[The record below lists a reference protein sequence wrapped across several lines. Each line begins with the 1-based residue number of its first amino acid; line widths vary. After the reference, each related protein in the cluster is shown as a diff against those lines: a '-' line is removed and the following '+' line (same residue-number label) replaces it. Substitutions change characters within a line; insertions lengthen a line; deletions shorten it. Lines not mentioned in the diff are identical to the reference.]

1 MSGRA
6 VFVAGA
12 FEFIADDKSEK
23 PDNNAWEP
31 LVKAFDKL
39 GYSIGGLSP
48 AEAEALEA
56 HGLKLSGDWLTLDPK
71 EVRSCVVNTPGGQIG
86 FVYFPVLKSA
96 MDSPTEATLERI
108 AREASRLRAAKVKL
122 VVGVSPWGVQNE
134 SEYLEKSKPVVDVL
148 LGSGPGVGFSA
159 KPADGGK
166 VLWMHTF
173 TKGKALYTVD
183 VLDWPDADQPVR
195 WEQGKNYTTRVL
207 VLDDSYTPD
216 PTVAALFQG
225 VPDPND
231 KHK

>member
-1 MSGRA
+1 MAGKT

-23 PDNNAWEP
+23 PDPKAWEP

-39 GYSIGGLSP
+39 GYSIGSLSP
-48 AEAEALEA
+48 AEAEAIKS
-56 HGLKLSGDWLTLDPK
+56 HGLTLTGDWLTLDAK
-71 EVRSCVVNTPGGQIG
+71 DVRSSVVNTPGGQIG
-86 FVYFPVLKSA
+86 FVFFPVLKSA
-96 MDSPTEATLERI
+96 MDSPSEAMFERI
-108 AREASRLRAAKVKL
+108 EREAARLRSANVKL

-134 SEYLEKSKPVVDVL
+134 AQYLEKAKPVVDVL

-183 VLDWPDADQPVR
+183 VLDWPNGQATR
-195 WEQGKNYTTRVL
+195 WEQGKNYTTKVV
-207 VLDDSYTPD
+207 VLDDSFTPD
-216 PTVAALFQG
+216 PAVAALFQG
-225 VPDPND
+225 VPDPNE